1 MSLKEK
7 IKQNSPAILLY
18 GFTPPNIDTDEK
30 KVEQIAATQLLRL
43 VNSQLDGLV
52 IYDLQDEKERNKDK
66 RTFDFKDT
74 LEPLSYYKN
83 YFASKY
89 NAVIYKAVSKY
100 TPEALADFL
109 SQNAEII
116 SVFVGASSKNDT
128 PKTHLNEAYEIKAKN
143 APNIALGGI
152 CIPERHISK
161 GDEHL
166 RVGRKIELGCEF
178 FITQAVYN
186 INNAKHFLSDYAK
199 LCAENSRIKKV
210 PIIFTFTPCGDAK
223 TLSFMRWLGIDVP
236 KYFEQR
242 LMHSSNP
249 VSMSVQT
256 SFEMFCELYH
266 YGKAL
271 GISIGANVES
281 ISRKKVEIEASIE
294 LLNNISDFI
303 KKEIN

>member
-1 MSLKEK
+1 MKLKEK

-18 GFTPPNIDTDEK
+18 GFTPPSIDTDSK
-30 KVEQIAATQLLRL
+30 KVEQIAAMQLLRL
-43 VNSQLDGLV
+43 ANSRLDGLV
-52 IYDLQDEKERNKDK
+52 IYDLQDEKERNKNK

-74 LEPLSYYKN
+74 LEPLNYYKK
-83 YFASKY
+83 FFVGKY
-89 NAVIYKAVSKY
+89 QAVIYKAVSKY
-100 TPEALADFL
+100 APEALADFL
-109 SQNAEII
+109 GQNNEII

-128 PKTHLNEAYEIKAKN
+128 PKTQLNDAYKLKAKN
-143 APNIALGGI
+143 APNIVLGGI

-166 RVGRKIELGCEF
+166 RVGQKISAGCEF

-199 LCAENSRIKKV
+199 LCASNETKKV

-236 KYFEQR
+236 KYFEGR

-249 VSMSVQT
+249 VEMSVKT
-256 SFEMFCELYH
+256 SFDMFCELYH
-266 YGKAL
+266 YGKEL
-271 GISIGANVES
+271 GISVGANVES
-281 ISRKKVEIEASIE
+281 ISRKKIEIEASIA
-294 LLNNISDFI
+294 LLDTISDFI
-303 KKEIN
+303 KKEAN

>member
-1 MSLKEK
+1 MKLKEK

-18 GFTPPNIDTDEK
+18 GFTPPSIDTDSK

-43 VNSQLDGLV
+43 ANSRLDGLV
-52 IYDLQDEKERNKDK
+52 IYDLQDEKERNKNK

-74 LEPLSYYKN
+74 LEPLNYYKK
-83 YFASKY
+83 FFVGKY
-89 NAVIYKAVSKY
+89 QAVIYKAVSKY
-100 TPEALADFL
+100 APEALADFL
-109 SQNAEII
+109 GQNNEII

-128 PKTHLNEAYEIKAKN
+128 PKTQLNDAYKLKAKN
-143 APNIALGGI
+143 APNIVLGGI

-166 RVGRKIELGCEF
+166 RVEQKILAGCEF

-199 LCAENSRIKKV
+199 LCASNETKKV

-236 KYFEQR
+236 KYFEGR

-249 VSMSVQT
+249 VEMSVKT
-256 SFEMFCELYH
+256 SFDMFCELYH
-266 YGKAL
+266 YGKEL
-271 GISIGANVES
+271 GISVGANVES
-281 ISRKKVEIEASIE
+281 ISRKKIEIEASIA
-294 LLNNISDFI
+294 LLNTISDFI
-303 KKEIN
+303 KKETN

>member
-1 MSLKEK
+1 MKLKEK

-18 GFTPPNIDTDEK
+18 GFTPPSIDTDSK

-43 VNSQLDGLV
+43 ANSRLDGLV
-52 IYDLQDEKERNKDK
+52 IYDLQDEKERNKNK

-74 LEPLSYYKN
+74 LEPLNYYKK
-83 YFASKY
+83 FFVGKY
-89 NAVIYKAVSKY
+89 QAVIYKAVSKY
-100 TPEALADFL
+100 APEALADFL
-109 SQNAEII
+109 GQNNEII

-128 PKTHLNEAYEIKAKN
+128 PKTQLNDAYKLKAKN
-143 APNIALGGI
+143 APNIVLGGI

-166 RVGRKIELGCEF
+166 RVEQKISAGCEF

-199 LCAENSRIKKV
+199 LCASNDTKKV

-249 VSMSVQT
+249 VEMSVKT
-256 SFEMFCELYH
+256 SFDMFCELYH
-266 YGKAL
+266 YGKEL
-271 GISIGANVES
+271 GLSIGANVES
-281 ISRKKVEIEASIE
+281 ISRKKIEIEASIA
-294 LLNNISDFI
+294 LLNTISDFI
-303 KKEIN
+303 KKETN

>member
-1 MSLKEK
+1 MKLKEK

-18 GFTPPNIDTDEK
+18 GFTPPSIDTDSK

-43 VNSQLDGLV
+43 ANSRLDGLV

-74 LEPLSYYKN
+74 LEPLNYYKK
-83 YFASKY
+83 FFVGKY
-89 NAVIYKAVSKY
+89 QAVIYKAVSKY
-100 TPEALADFL
+100 APETLADFL
-109 SQNAEII
+109 GQNNEII

-128 PKTHLNEAYEIKAKN
+128 PKTQLNDAYKLKAKN
-143 APNIALGGI
+143 APNIVLGGI

-166 RVGRKIELGCEF
+166 RVGQKISAGCEF

-199 LCAENSRIKKV
+199 LCASNDTKKV

-249 VSMSVQT
+249 VEMSVKT
-256 SFEMFCELYH
+256 SFDMFCELYH
-266 YGKAL
+266 YGKEL
-271 GISIGANVES
+271 GLSIGANVES
-281 ISRKKVEIEASIE
+281 ISRKKIEIEASIA
-294 LLNNISDFI
+294 LLNTISDFI
-303 KKEIN
+303 KKETN

>member
-1 MSLKEK
+1 MKLKEK

-18 GFTPPNIDTDEK
+18 GFTPPSIDTDSK

-43 VNSQLDGLV
+43 ANSRLDGLV

-74 LEPLSYYKN
+74 LEPLNYYKK
-83 YFASKY
+83 FFSSKY
-89 NAVIYKAVSKY
+89 QAVIYKAVSKY
-100 TPEALADFL
+100 APEALADFL
-109 SQNAEII
+109 GQNNEII

-128 PKTHLNEAYEIKAKN
+128 PKTQLNDAYKLKAKN
-143 APNIALGGI
+143 APNIVLGGI

-166 RVGRKIELGCEF
+166 RVGQKISAGCEF

-199 LCAENSRIKKV
+199 LCASSDTKKV

-249 VSMSVQT
+249 VEMSVKT
-256 SFEMFCELYH
+256 SFDMFCELYH
-266 YGKAL
+266 YGKEL
-271 GISIGANVES
+271 GISVGANVES
-281 ISRKKVEIEASIE
+281 ISRKKIEIEASIA
-294 LLNNISDFI
+294 LLDTISDFI
-303 KKEIN
+303 KKETN

>member
-1 MSLKEK
+1 MNLKEK

-18 GFTPPNIDTDEK
+18 GFTPPSIDTDSK

-43 VNSQLDGLV
+43 ANSRLDGLV

-74 LEPLSYYKN
+74 LEPLNYYKK
-83 YFASKY
+83 FFVDKY
-89 NAVIYKAVSKY
+89 QAVIYKAVSKY
-100 TPEALADFL
+100 APEALADFL
-109 SQNAEII
+109 GQNNEII

-128 PKTHLNEAYEIKAKN
+128 PKTYLNEAYELKAKN
-143 APNIALGGI
+143 APNIVLGGI

-166 RVGRKIELGCEF
+166 RVGQKISAGCEF

-199 LCAENSRIKKV
+199 LCASNETKKV

-236 KYFEQR
+236 KYFEGR

-249 VSMSVQT
+249 VEMSIKT
-256 SFEMFCELYH
+256 SFDMFCELYH
-266 YGKAL
+266 YGKEL
-271 GISIGANVES
+271 GISVGANVES
-281 ISRKKVEIEASIE
+281 ISRKKIEIEASIA
-294 LLNNISDFI
+294 LLDTISDFI
-303 KKEIN
+303 KKETN

>member
-1 MSLKEK
+1 MKLKEK

-18 GFTPPNIDTDEK
+18 GFTPPSIDTDSK

-43 VNSQLDGLV
+43 ANSRLDGLV

-74 LEPLSYYKN
+74 LEPLNYYKK
-83 YFASKY
+83 FFSSKY
-89 NAVIYKAVSKY
+89 QAVIYKAVSKY
-100 TPEALADFL
+100 APEALADFL
-109 SQNAEII
+109 GQNNEII

-128 PKTHLNEAYEIKAKN
+128 PKTHLNEAYELKAKN
-143 APNIALGGI
+143 APNIVLGGI

-166 RVGRKIELGCEF
+166 RVGQKISAGCEF

-186 INNAKHFLSDYAK
+186 IKNAKHFLSDYAK
-199 LCAENSRIKKV
+199 LCASSETKKV

-236 KYFEQR
+236 KYFEGR

-249 VSMSVQT
+249 VEMSVKT
-256 SFEMFCELYH
+256 SFDMFCELYH
-266 YGKAL
+266 YGKEL
-271 GISIGANVES
+271 GLSIGANVES
-281 ISRKKVEIEASIE
+281 ISRKKIEIEASIA
-294 LLNNISDFI
+294 LLDTISDFI
-303 KKEIN
+303 KKETN

>member
-1 MSLKEK
+1 MKLKEK

-18 GFTPPNIDTDEK
+18 GFTPPSIDTDSK

-43 VNSQLDGLV
+43 ANSRLDGLV
-52 IYDLQDEKERNKDK
+52 IYDLQDEKERNKNK

-74 LEPLSYYKN
+74 LEPLNYYKK
-83 YFASKY
+83 FFVSKY
-89 NAVIYKAVSKY
+89 QAIIYKAVSKY
-100 TPEALADFL
+100 APEALADFL
-109 SQNAEII
+109 GQNNEII

-128 PKTHLNEAYEIKAKN
+128 PKTHLNEAYELKAKN
-143 APNIALGGI
+143 APNIVLGGI

-166 RVGRKIELGCEF
+166 RVGQKISAGCEF

-199 LCAENSRIKKV
+199 LCASSDTKKV

-223 TLSFMRWLGIDVP
+223 TLSFMP
-236 KYFEQR
+236 KYFEGR

-249 VSMSVQT
+249 VEMSVKT
-256 SFEMFCELYH
+256 SFDMFCELYH
-266 YGKAL
+266 YGKEL
-271 GISIGANVES
+271 GLSIGANVES
-281 ISRKKVEIEASIE
+281 ISRKKIEIEASIA
-294 LLNNISDFI
+294 LLNTISDFI
-303 KKEIN
+303 KKETN

>member
-1 MSLKEK
+1 MKLKEK

-18 GFTPPNIDTDEK
+18 GFTPPSIDTDSK

-43 VNSQLDGLV
+43 ANSRLDGLV
-52 IYDLQDEKERNKDK
+52 IYDLQDEKERNKNK

-74 LEPLSYYKN
+74 LEPLNYYKK
-83 YFASKY
+83 FFVGKY
-89 NAVIYKAVSKY
+89 QAVIYKAVSKY
-100 TPEALADFL
+100 APETLADFL
-109 SQNAEII
+109 GQNNEII

-128 PKTHLNEAYEIKAKN
+128 PKTQLNDAYKLKAKN
-143 APNIALGGI
+143 APNIVLGGI

-166 RVGRKIELGCEF
+166 RVGQKISAGCEF

-199 LCAENSRIKKV
+199 LCASNDTKKV

-249 VSMSVQT
+249 VEMSVKT
-256 SFEMFCELYH
+256 SFDMFCELYH
-266 YGKAL
+266 YGKEL
-271 GISIGANVES
+271 GISVGANVES
-281 ISRKKVEIEASIE
+281 ISRKKIEIEASIA
-294 LLNNISDFI
+294 LLNTISDFI
-303 KKEIN
+303 KKERN

>member
-1 MSLKEK
+1 MKLKEK

-18 GFTPPNIDTDEK
+18 GFTPPSIDTDSK

-43 VNSQLDGLV
+43 ANSRLDGLV
-52 IYDLQDEKERNKDK
+52 IYDLQDEKERNKNK

-74 LEPLSYYKN
+74 LEPLNYYKK
-83 YFASKY
+83 FFVGKY
-89 NAVIYKAVSKY
+89 QAVIYKAVSKY
-100 TPEALADFL
+100 APETLADFL
-109 SQNAEII
+109 GQNNEII

-128 PKTHLNEAYEIKAKN
+128 PKTQLNEAYKLKAKN
-143 APNIALGGI
+143 APNIVLGGI

-166 RVGRKIELGCEF
+166 RVGQKISAGCEF

-199 LCAENSRIKKV
+199 LCASKETKKV

-236 KYFEQR
+236 KYFEGR

-249 VSMSVQT
+249 VEMSVKT
-256 SFEMFCELYH
+256 SFDMFCELYH
-266 YGKAL
+266 YGKEL
-271 GISIGANVES
+271 GISVGANVES
-281 ISRKKVEIEASIE
+281 ISRKKIEIEASIA
-294 LLNNISDFI
+294 LLNTISDFI
-303 KKEIN
+303 KKERN

>member
-1 MSLKEK
+1 MKLKEK
-7 IKQNSPAILLY
+7 IKNNSLGILLY
-18 GFTPPNIDTDEK
+18 GFTPPSMDTNDE
-30 KVEQIAATQLLRL
+30 KVEQIASTQLSRL
-43 VNSQLDGLV
+43 ANSQIDGLV

-74 LEPLSYYKN
+74 LEPLGYYKKFFSN
-83 YFASKY
+83 KY
-89 NAVIYKAVSKY
+89 QAIIYKAVSKY
-100 TPEALADFL
+100 SPNELAQFL
-109 SQNAEII
+109 GENDEII

-128 PKTHLNEAYEIKAKN
+128 PKTHLSEAYEIKAKN

-166 RVGRKIELGCEF
+166 RVAQKISAGCEF

-199 LCAENSRIKKV
+199 LCASSDTKKV

-249 VSMSVQT
+249 VEMSVKT
-256 SFEMFCELYH
+256 SLEMFSELYH
-266 YGKAL
+266 YGKTL
-271 GISIGANVES
+271 GISVGANVES
-281 ISRKKVEIEASIE
+281 ISRRRIEIEASIS
-294 LLNNISDFI
+294 LLDAISDFI
-303 KKEIN
+303 KRK

>member
-1 MSLKEK
+1 M
-7 IKQNSPAILLY
+7 
-18 GFTPPNIDTDEK
+18 
-30 KVEQIAATQLLRL
+30 
-43 VNSQLDGLV
+43 

-74 LEPLSYYKN
+74 LEPLNYYKKF
-83 YFASKY
+83 FAGKY
-89 NAVIYKAVSKY
+89 QAVIYKAVSKY
-100 TPEALADFL
+100 APEALADFL
-109 SQNAEII
+109 GQNNEII

-128 PKTHLNEAYEIKAKN
+128 PKTHLNEAYELKAKN
-143 APNIALGGI
+143 APNIVLGGI

-166 RVGRKIELGCEF
+166 RVGQKISAGCEF

-199 LCAENSRIKKV
+199 LCASNETKKV

-236 KYFEQR
+236 KYFEGR

-249 VSMSVQT
+249 VEMSVKT
-256 SFEMFCELYH
+256 SFDMFCELYH
-266 YGKAL
+266 YGKEL
-271 GISIGANVES
+271 GISVGANVES
-281 ISRKKVEIEASIE
+281 ISRKKIEIEASIA
-294 LLNNISDFI
+294 LLDTISDFI
-303 KKEIN
+303 KKETN

>member
-1 MSLKEK
+1 MKLKEK

-18 GFTPPNIDTDEK
+18 GFTPPSIDTDSK

-43 VNSQLDGLV
+43 VNSRLDGLV

-74 LEPLSYYKN
+74 LEPLNYYKK
-83 YFASKY
+83 FFSSKY
-89 NAVIYKAVSKY
+89 QAVIYKAVSKY
-100 TPEALADFL
+100 APETLADFL
-109 SQNAEII
+109 GQNNEII
-116 SVFVGASSKNDT
+116 SVFVGSSSKNDM
-128 PKTHLNEAYEIKAKN
+128 PKTHLNDAYKLKAKN
-143 APNIALGGI
+143 APNIVLGGI

-166 RVGRKIELGCEF
+166 RVGQKISAGCEF

-199 LCAENSRIKKV
+199 LCVSNDTKKV

-249 VSMSVQT
+249 VEMSVKT
-256 SFEMFCELYH
+256 SFDMFCELYH
-266 YGKAL
+266 YGKEL
-271 GISIGANVES
+271 GISVGANIES
-281 ISRKKVEIEASIE
+281 ISRKKIEIEASIA
-294 LLNNISDFI
+294 LLDTISDFI
-303 KKEIN
+303 KKETN